1 MPLCL
6 ARLNGGEILGVDD
19 NCSHEGGSLS
29 EGFLVGEEVECP
41 MHGSLFDLRT
51 GAVQGCRPP
60 SPFPFSPSASRVTTS
75 SSRFR
80 KEELRA

>member
-1 MPLCL
+1 MPLCV
-6 ARLNGGEILGVDD
+6 ARLNGGEILGIDD

-51 GAVQGCRPP
+51 GAVHGLPATEP
-60 SPFPFSPSASRVTTS
+60 VPVFPGSVEGDDVFVENP
-75 SSRFR
+75 
-80 KEELRA
+80 